1 MTSALFRHIEAV
13 QDGAAWGAFLDAGT
27 GVNSALWSTVLPTD
41 RWLGVSA
48 SKAHAAQVAAAV
60 GPRLRDQDAIVVGD
74 WADPEL
80 RDGERFDTVLADY
93 LLGAVEGFAP
103 YFQPQLFARLRP
115 LVGRRLYVVGLDP
128 YVVGDAPT
136 PAARIVRAIGRW
148 RDVCL
153 LLADETPYRE
163 YPAEWAVNHLA
174 ASGFRVIE
182 ARRFPNRY
190 RDTWIN
196 SQLNMGLRRLP
207 KLADRALASALA
219 DHAEALRAE
228 ALAHCET
235 EGGLRCGYDYVISCA
250 V

>member
-1 MTSALFRHIEAV
+1 MTSALFRHIQAV
-13 QDGAAWGAFLDAGT
+13 QGEAPWGAFLDAGT
-27 GVNSALWSTVLPTD
+27 GVNSALWSAALPTD

-48 SKAHAAQVAAAV
+48 SKAHAAQVATAV
-60 GPRLRDQDAIVVGD
+60 GPSLRSQDAIVVGN

-80 RDGERFDTVLADY
+80 LEGERFDTVLADY
-93 LLGAVEGFAP
+93 LLGAIEGFAP
-103 YFQPQLFARLRP
+103 YFQPELFARLRP

-136 PAARIVRAIGRW
+136 PAARMARAIGRW

-153 LLADETPYRE
+153 LLAEEAPYRE
-163 YPAEWAVNHLA
+163 YPAEWAVNALTA
-174 ASGFRVIE
+174 AGFRVTE

-190 RDTWIN
+190 RETWIN

-228 ALAHCET
+228 GLALCEA
-235 EGGLRCGYDYVISCA
+235 EGGLRCGYDYVISCTI
-250 V
+250 